1 MSDAV
6 TDSETT
12 EQVPVVAIVGRPN
25 VGKSTLV
32 NRVIGRREAVV
43 EDVPGVTRDRVAY
56 DANWNGRRFTVLDT
70 GGWQRDAR
78 GMAGRIAEQAEL
90 AVAAADAVVLVVD
103 ATVGVTE
110 EDAAVAKVLQ
120 RSRKPVVLAANKVD
134 NSRAEAATA
143 ELWQLGVGEPM
154 PVSALH
160 GRGSGD
166 LLDAMLKMLPEAPA
180 DREPAERGPRRVAL
194 VGKPNVGKS
203 SLLNKLVGSERAM
216 VDPEAGTTRDPV
228 DSLVELDGE
237 IWRFVDTAG
246 LRRRAREAQGA
257 DFYAT
262 LRTNAAIEAAEV
274 ALVLL
279 DSDAPISE
287 QDQRVIS
294 MVVEAGRALVLAF
307 NKADLVDADRRAEI
321 DRETDRELAR
331 VPWASRINISAK
343 SGRGIQ
349 RIRPAL
355 DEALGGWETRVSTA
369 DLNAFLGDIVAAT
382 PPPVRGGK
390 QPKILFATQ
399 PGVAPPRFVM
409 FTTGPLEAS
418 YRRFL
423 ERKLRERYGF
433 HGSPIDISVRA
444 REKKRR

>member
-1 MSDAV
+1 
-6 TDSETT
+6 
-12 EQVPVVAIVGRPN
+12 VGRPN

-56 DANWNGRRFTVLDT
+56 DATWNGRRFTVLDT

-90 AVAAADAVVLVVD
+90 AVTAADAVVLVVD

-120 RSRKPVVLAANKVD
+120 RARRPVLLAANKVD
-134 NSRAEAATA
+134 DTRAEAATA

-166 LLDAMLKMLPEAPA
+166 LLDAILRMLPAAPA
-180 DREPAERGPRRVAL
+180 DREPTERGPRRVAL
-194 VGKPNVGKS
+194 VGRPNVGKS
-203 SLLNKLVGSERAM
+203 SLLNRLAGTERAL

-228 DSLVELDGE
+228 DSLVDLDGA

-257 DFYAT
+257 DYYAT

-279 DSDAPISE
+279 DSDTPITE

-294 MVVEAGRALVLAF
+294 MVVDAGRALVLAF

-321 DRETDRELAR
+321 DRETERELAR
-331 VPWASRINISAK
+331 VPWASRINVSAK
-343 SGRGIQ
+343 TGRGVQ
-349 RIRPAL
+349 RIAAAL
-355 DEALGGWETRVSTA
+355 EEALAGWETRVATA
-369 DLNAFLGDIVAAT
+369 ELNAFLGDVVAAT

-399 PGVAPPRFVM
+399 PGVAPPRFVL
-409 FTTGPLEAS
+409 FTSGPLEAS

-423 ERKLRERYGF
+423 ERRLRERYGF